1 MSTDY
6 VLFIHGVKTRNQQEF
21 QALATKLFERIKTS
35 INAPTLTLKPIILFW
50 GDVGIEA
57 QQELLQGFRNSPT
70 WDKFWF
76 NKFRS
81 EGVLEFV
88 GDGALYLSRHVGA
101 KAVRKLESQGLLGLK
116 DMADGDRLHLVTH
129 SWGTVILFDILFAT
143 RWEDPSL
150 DTSEPGIRQSV
161 ERIRNTLFGI
171 RDALL
176 EGEKDAQ
183 TGITLASVSTMGSP
197 LALFNL
203 INQNGAS
210 SHDVTPKL
218 KELLEA
224 LSVRRQRPLPWRNF
238 AHPGDPVAYP
248 LEGVMPLLL
257 DPNYK
262 KDNTPSQQL
271 VEIQDVLVPSNTWKE
286 RLLTP
291 VRQQILPLLFGG
303 EAHGSYW
310 ENPVVAQTVAGVI
323 QKASPELAEMP

>member
-1 MSTDY
+1 MPTDY
-6 VLFIHGVKTRNQQEF
+6 VLFIHGVKTRNQKEF
-21 QALATKLFERIKTS
+21 QGFATKLFERIKTS

-57 QQELLQGFRNSPT
+57 QQELLQGFRNSPI
-70 WDKFWF
+70 WDKLWF

-116 DMADGDRLHLVTH
+116 DMAQGDRLHLVTH

-143 RWEDPSL
+143 RWEDPKL
-150 DTSEPGIRQSV
+150 DASEPGIRQSV
-161 ERIRNTLFGI
+161 ERIRSTLFG
-171 RDALL
+171 L
-176 EGEKDAQ
+176 GENTQ
-183 TGITLASVSTMGSP
+183 TGIKLASVSTMGSP

-203 INQNGAS
+203 INQDGAS

-224 LSVRRQRPLPWRNF
+224 LAVPRKRPLPWRNF

-310 ENPVVAQTVAGVI
+310 ENPVVAQTIADVI
-323 QKASPELAEMP
+323 QKASQS